1 MITKRFLVPFDSRD
15 FARIEGKTILQI
27 YILYITR
34 DKVHESFV
42 GRIGIEFFFF
52 FEFTYF
58 DVSKLILIF
67 VTNLISDV

>member
-34 DKVHESFV
+34 DKMHESFV
-42 GRIGIEFFFF
+42 GRIGIESFF

>member
-27 YILYITR
+27 YILHITR

-42 GRIGIEFFFF
+42 GRIGIEFFF